1 MDGDYIS
8 GTCNISGA
16 QLHKRKRFMAKC
28 LGITVWAIA
37 LLQILTLSHWWRL
50 PMVILFTLSIIG
62 IQQVYFK
69 FCYMFGLKGLL
80 GMGELGKT
88 QKVSEANIARDRA
101 RARKMIISSII
112 LGIIF
117 TIIYFLL
124 PF

>member
-28 LGITVWAIA
+28 LGLTVWAIA
-37 LLQILTLSHWWRL
+37 ILQILNLSHWWRL

-69 FCYMFGLKGLL
+69 FCYMFGLKGLF
-80 GMGELGKT
+80 GMGEMGKT
-88 QKVSEANIARDRA
+88 QKVNEANKSLDRIKA
-101 RARKMIISSII
+101 QKMIVSSII
-112 LGIIF
+112 LGIIL
-117 TIIYFLL
+117 TVIYFIL